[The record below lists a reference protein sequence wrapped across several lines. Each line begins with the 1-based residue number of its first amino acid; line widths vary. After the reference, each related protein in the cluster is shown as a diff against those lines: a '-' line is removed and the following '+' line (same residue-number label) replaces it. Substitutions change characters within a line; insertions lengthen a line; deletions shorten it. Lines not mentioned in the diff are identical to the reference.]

1 MGAKDMPLSP
11 FCRNALVLLL
21 AAFAPPTLASNAVA
35 PPIEIEAPQP
45 LFVPAADGS
54 PGIRVDVAGPF
65 TRSAWVV
72 APNVAGIARHPE
84 RILVQPVG
92 GAPALEFTR
101 SRFEP
106 RTGFSIDD
114 DGNLIVDDDPRKLGY
129 FWYGRDGR
137 NHLFLTVHGGNV
149 HAMVHGPLLRL
160 GIRPEHPGTVLRELD
175 AAAVDA
181 GGCATDSPRAI
192 PIPVGVAGAAATST
206 SATTKPP
213 LAETQPLASPI
224 HAPKHTARIGLMLYY
239 TDAALAEFPNNDPNN
254 PPLKQLQTVAT
265 GLVDELNQALTNSGD
280 TYYVRF
286 TQVGDLVNL
295 PGYDESPQIA
305 DPNSRFT
312 QGHREQ
318 LRTYDRNTNNSPR
331 RETIGS
337 DFAILLVKDQGE
349 PNAMPIPRPVWG
361 AAYTQRNNCAQNG
374 LCDVGDGSYPVTNF
388 SYRDYAYAVVSI
400 APQAQNL
407 TFAHEVGHMLGSNH
421 DPNVQFPIG
430 DLRAAFGFSYGYRVP
445 LVARDIMSD
454 PRCVDTTG
462 DGIGDQCTERVPQF
476 ANPRVDFFGT
486 PAVSGLPTRDVVRT
500 VSCLAEPSGNLYPL
514 SDAQSAPNLFW
525 GGFEAPGTFIINC
538 PVRLLW

>member
-1 MGAKDMPLSP
+1 MPLSP
-11 FCRNALVLLL
+11 FCRHALMLLL
-21 AAFAPPTLASNAVA
+21 TAISAPALASNAVA
-35 PPIEIEAPQP
+35 PPVEIEEAQP
-45 LFVPAADGS
+45 LFLPAADGS
-54 PGIRVDVAGPF
+54 PGIPIDVASPF

-72 APNVAGIARHPE
+72 TTNVAGIARHTE
-84 RILVQPVG
+84 RIVVQPVG
-92 GAPALEFTR
+92 GAPALEFAR

-106 RTGFSIDD
+106 RAGFSLDD
-114 DGNLIVDDDPRKLGY
+114 DGNLIIDEDPRKLSY

-137 NHLFLTVHGGNV
+137 NHLFLTVHEGNV

-160 GIRPEHPGTVLRELD
+160 GIRPEHPGMVLRELD

-181 GGCATDSPRAI
+181 GGCATDLPRNT
-192 PIPVGVAGAAATST
+192 PIPVGVVGSAATST
-206 SATTKPP
+206 AATTKPP
-213 LAETQPLASPI
+213 LVVTQPLTSPI

-254 PPLKQLQTVAT
+254 PPLQQLQTVAT
-265 GLVDELNQALTNSGD
+265 GLVDELNQALINSGD

-286 TQVGDLVNL
+286 TQIGGLVNL
-295 PGYDESPQIA
+295 SGYNESPQIA
-305 DPNSRFT
+305 DGNARFVD
-312 QGHREQ
+312 GHLVA
-318 LRTYDRNTNNSPR
+318 LRNYDRSASDPTR
-331 RETIGS
+331 ATVGA
-337 DFAILLVKDQGE
+337 DFALLLVKDEGN
-349 PNAMPIPRPVWG
+349 PNATPIPRPVWG
-361 AAYTQRNNCAQNG
+361 AAFTQRHNCFGDQQ
-374 LCDVGDGSYPVTNF
+374 CDVGDGEYPIATF
-388 SYRDYAYAVVSI
+388 SYRNYAYGAVSVS
-400 APQAQNL
+400 PNAQNL
-407 TFAHEVGHMLGSNH
+407 TFAHEIGHMLGSNH

-430 DLRAAFGFSYGYRVP
+430 GLRAAFGFSYGYRVP

-486 PAVSGLPTRDVVRT
+486 PAVSGLATRDVVRT

-538 PVRLLW
+538 PTRLLW